1 LAVGGKDFEFL
12 GRQLCS
18 CLTSRSSGRE
28 LQSLSCSRA
37 SRPPLI
43 LSVRLP
49 EMTLMKK
56 LSLHFVLALIAFLGC
71 NQALSESLG
80 QQGLPSK
87 NTTRAEASEQTKAD
101 SLRAE
106 LKAIREYH
114 NSLLDTV
121 YWALGTIV
129 GLALLLIGSS
139 WYTNFRLYE
148 SDKARLQEEV
158 DKKIAEAQNLISRDL
173 QSLADNLNGKVDR
186 DTLAISSRFTTEIGN
201 LQNVMKDADL
211 QVSTS
216 LKGLEDA
223 FAVIHEM
230 PNKIIRRLNRIDL
243 QTQLNTERIWEIKE
257 SPLKVLLSQYIALSL
272 AIEMRSNDEI
282 TGVLERMKNNLINH
296 MLPSGKT
303 IPSNILQIVQSSL
316 VQHKDLVFSN
326 QEEVL
331 IDPSLAAEIIDL
343 LSNVP
348 ITEPFKTRI

>member
-1 LAVGGKDFEFL
+1 MPRFL
-12 GRQLCS
+12 P
-18 CLTSRSSGRE
+18 
-28 LQSLSCSRA
+28 A
-37 SRPPLI
+37 SD

-49 EMTLMKK
+49 EMALMKK
-56 LSLHFVLALIAFLGC
+56 SSLHLVLALIAFLGC
-71 NQALSESLG
+71 NQALSAFG
-80 QQGLPSK
+80 QQGHPSK

-173 QSLADNLNGKVDR
+173 QSLADTLNGKVDR
-186 DTLAISSRFTTEIGN
+186 DTLAISSRFTSEIGS
-201 LQNVMKDADL
+201 LQNVMKDADR
-211 QVSTS
+211 QISTS
-216 LKGLEDA
+216 LKELEDA
-223 FAVIHEM
+223 FAVILEM
-230 PNKIIRRLNRIDL
+230 PSKIKRRLDRIDL

-257 SPLKVLLSQYIALSL
+257 SPLKVLLSQHLALSL

-282 TGVLERMKNNLINH
+282 ARVLERMKNNLINH
-296 MLPSGKT
+296 VLPSGKKV
-303 IPSNILQIVQSSL
+303 PSNILEILQNSL
-316 VQHKDLVFSN
+316 VQPKDLVLSN

-348 ITEPFKTRI
+348 ATDPFKS